1 MLEKTLENPLD
12 CKKIKPVGPKGNQ
25 PWIFIG
31 RTDVEAEAPVF
42 GPPPT
47 PWSFNSAMKLSWHL
61 WVRHFTCWF
70 RIKSSLSA
78 ILVPLG
84 IGLCCVLGPC
94 HSFGSCALPLFLLLH
109 NECSGLIS
117 FKIGWFELVA
127 VQGILKSLLQHH
139 SSKASIFWYS
149 AFFIVQLSHPYL
161 MALKKQTNH
170 SFK

>member
-1 MLEKTLENPLD
+1 MLMSGRIIPT
-12 CKKIKPVGPKGNQ
+12 VFGNGWKF
-25 PWIFIG
+25 PG
-31 RTDVEAEAPVF
+31 F

-139 SSKASIFWYS
+139 SSKASILHPSTLFM
-149 AFFIVQLSHPYL
+149 AQLSHPYMTTGKAIVL
-161 MALKKQTNH
+161 TLQTFVGKVMSLLFN
-170 SFK
+170 SVFLSIG